1 MKRVP
6 IFAALLLCGL
16 PTFAQSSE
24 FGFIVGAGRRFV
36 DSAPPADGSEILDQ
50 GFSLSNNSFELF
62 WGYPTEEDV
71 FLKFKAGRME
81 TPVAFEVEE
90 GDETFR
96 LDAEGEV
103 QHASVVIEYRF
114 SEPFGST
121 SLFGGVGL
129 YRQTAPDVDAA
140 HDFGFLAGVNA
151 DFPITRRYGVMVE
164 STYHWTRGDFRAR
177 YLTLGAGLR
186 ISL

>member
-1 MKRVP
+1 MKRLP
-6 IFAALLLCGL
+6 LLAALVLCGL
-16 PTFAQSSE
+16 PLFAQSSE
-24 FGFIVGAGRRFV
+24 FGFTVGGGKRFV
-36 DSAPPADGSEILDQ
+36 ESAPPAEGSELLDE

-71 FLKFKAGRME
+71 FLKFKVGRIE
-81 TPVAFEVEE
+81 TPVAFALEE
-90 GDETFR
+90 GEETVR

-103 QHASVVIEYRF
+103 QHASVVVEYRF

-121 SLFGGVGL
+121 SLFGGLGL
-129 YRQTAPDVDAA
+129 YRQTAPNVDAA
-140 HDFGFLAGVNA
+140 HNFGFQAGLNA
-151 DFPITRRYGVMVE
+151 DFPMTRRYGLMLE